1 MDQERKGFGCVA
13 WPAERGRPN
22 RSVMKWIKWTFR
34 TKLACAVAAGLLLTV
49 LLGKFWGVGATL
61 LILVIPVR
69 DR

>member
-1 MDQERKGFGCVA
+1 M
-13 WPAERGRPN
+13 
-22 RSVMKWIKWTFR
+22 KWTFR
-34 TKLACAVAAGLLLTV
+34 AKLVCAVAAGLLLTV

>member
-1 MDQERKGFGCVA
+1 
-13 WPAERGRPN
+13 
-22 RSVMKWIKWTFR
+22 VMKWIKWTFR

>member
-1 MDQERKGFGCVA
+1 M
-13 WPAERGRPN
+13 
-22 RSVMKWIKWTFR
+22 KWTFR
-34 TKLACAVAAGLLLTV
+34 TKLAGAVAAGLLLTV

>member
-1 MDQERKGFGCVA
+1 MGRVPLA
-13 WPAERGRPN
+13 RLTHPAGKLN
-22 RSVMKWIKWTFR
+22 RSAMKWTFR
-34 TKLACAVAAGLLLTV
+34 TKLAGAVAAGLLLTV